1 MSLKRPIFLLLVL
14 LLMTWQV
21 GCQQATPAPVE
32 TVPPSFTPAPTPSET
47 PVPTATPNYPIQ
59 GYGPS
64 NFPSD
69 INPLTGLKV
78 DQPALL
84 ERRPIIIKI
93 SNLPRDV
100 RPQWGLTGADIVYE
114 YYTEEGST
122 RFAGI
127 YLGNDVAQVGPIRSA
142 RFFDANLVRMYKGL
156 FAYGSA
162 DKRVSRRL
170 FSAEFADR
178 LILEWEAGC
187 PAMCRYDPNL
197 YNSLIGN
204 TAELSAYANQK
215 GISNSRQNLDGMFFQ
230 MLPPPGGER
239 ADSLYVWYSAVIYN
253 RWDYDPASG
262 KYVRYADASNA
273 LNGQPETYALLTDRN
288 NNLPVTAD
296 TVVILLLN
304 HTFYSVNPEMVE
316 MEFSGSGPAY
326 AFRDGLGYPVAW
338 QVQADKIVSLV
349 NPDGTPF
356 PFKPGQ
362 TWFEVL
368 GRTSLVHQKP
378 DWRFEMRFP

>member
-1 MSLKRPIFLLLVL
+1 MPIKKSIFLLLIL
-14 LLMTWQV
+14 LLTA
-21 GCQQATPAPVE
+21 CQPKSQELTPASIE
-32 TVPPSFTPAPTPSET
+32 TAMPLDTPAPTET
-47 PVPTATPNYPIQ
+47 PVPTATPDYPPQ

-64 NFPSD
+64 DFPPE
-69 INPLTGLKV
+69 INPLTGLKS
-78 DQPALL
+78 DNPALL
-84 ERRPIIIKI
+84 ERRPIIIKV

-100 RPQWGLTGADIVYE
+100 RPQWGLTAADIVYE

-122 RFAGI
+122 RFAAI
-127 YLGNDVAQVGPIRSA
+127 YLGNDAAQVGPIRSA

-162 DKRVSRRL
+162 DKRVSNRL

-204 TAELSAYANQK
+204 TAELSAYATRK
-215 GISNSRQNLDGMFFQ
+215 GIPNSRQNLDGMFFQ
-230 MLPPPGGER
+230 MSPPPGGET
-239 ADSLYVWYSAVIYN
+239 ANSVYVWYSAVIYN
-253 RWDYDPASG
+253 RWDYDPSG
-262 KYVRYADASNA
+262 KKYVRYVDLENA
-273 LNGQPETYALLTDRN
+273 LNGQPEKYGLLTDRT

-296 TVVILLLN
+296 TIVVLLLN
-304 HTFYSVNPEMVE
+304 HTFYSISPEMVE

-326 AFRDGLGYPVAW
+326 VFRDGRGYTAQW
-338 QVQADKIVSLV
+338 QVQANKVVSLS

-362 TWFEVL
+362 TWFEVM
-368 GRTSLVHQKP
+368 GKTSIVQPKP
-378 DWRFEMRFP
+378 AWRFEMRFP